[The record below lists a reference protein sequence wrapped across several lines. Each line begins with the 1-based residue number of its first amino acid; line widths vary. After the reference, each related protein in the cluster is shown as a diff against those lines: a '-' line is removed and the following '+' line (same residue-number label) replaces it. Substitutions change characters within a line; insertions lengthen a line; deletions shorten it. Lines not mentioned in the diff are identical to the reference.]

1 MGTTQRRRHGTWGR
15 YLLLARDLFSML
27 LVVAAIYVVC
37 LYVCISW
44 INVHLI
50 LSLIHVRTTAV
61 VMNPVRAQATSHS
74 LQIDSYHMLA
84 HERLVQEKK
93 KKVLEASFG
102 RLPARTTGIG
112 HPSQHRNPVS
122 PATPGANEDGIHWPP
137 VYGSPL
143 ACCRLLVRLCTTTW
157 LYVLTV
163 GVHASGRRQQ
173 SCSSWSRVSLT
184 APPSA

>member
-93 KKVLEASFG
+93 KKKSWKQALVAYQPVQPGLGIPRNTETPLVRPRPAPMRTASIG
-102 RLPARTTGIG
+102 RPSTG
-112 HPSQHRNPVS
+112 R
-122 PATPGANEDGIHWPP
+122 HWPAAVSSYDYARLHGCTYLQW
-137 VYGSPL
+137 VYMHPADANSRARHGPGS
-143 ACCRLLVRLCTTTW
+143 A
-157 LYVLTV
+157 
-163 GVHASGRRQQ
+163 
-173 SCSSWSRVSLT
+173 
-184 APPSA
+184 